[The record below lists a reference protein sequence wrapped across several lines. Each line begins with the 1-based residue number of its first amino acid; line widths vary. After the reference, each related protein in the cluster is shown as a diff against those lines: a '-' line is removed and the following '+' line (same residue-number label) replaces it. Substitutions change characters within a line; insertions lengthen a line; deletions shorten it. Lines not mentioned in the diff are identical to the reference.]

1 MTSATTEAR
10 WEHYEH
16 EADIGVR
23 GIGPTLASAFEQTAV
38 ALTAVVTDPEW
49 VNDQQPL
56 SIQCQATDPELLLVN
71 WLNALI
77 YEMSTRKILFR
88 RFTVSIVDNHLDA
101 TAWGET
107 VDRNRHQPAVEIKG
121 ATLTTLRVI
130 KDKGQWLAQTVV
142 DV

>member
-1 MTSATTEAR
+1 MEATSH

-23 GIGPTLASAFEQTAV
+23 GTGPTLAQAFEQVAM
-38 ALTAVVTDPEW
+38 ALTAVITDPEA
-49 VNDQQPL
+49 VNHQEPI
-56 SIQCQATDPELLLVN
+56 SIQCQAADPELLLVN

-77 YEMSTRKILFR
+77 YEMSTRKILFG
-88 RFTVSIVDNHLDA
+88 RFTVSIEDGHLQA

-107 VDRNRHQPAVEIKG
+107 VDRARHQPAVEIKG

-130 KDKGQWLAQTVV
+130 KDKRQWLAQTVV